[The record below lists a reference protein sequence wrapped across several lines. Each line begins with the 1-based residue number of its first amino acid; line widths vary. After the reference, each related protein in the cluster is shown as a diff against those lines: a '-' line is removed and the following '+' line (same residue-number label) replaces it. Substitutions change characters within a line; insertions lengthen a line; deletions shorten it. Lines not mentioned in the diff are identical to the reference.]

1 MKHISILI
9 VNYNNHKRTNLCL
22 RSLESISHPSFSY
35 TVLIV
40 DNGSQEIYSL
50 PREFN
55 RKKFQVVRSDANL
68 GFTGGNN
75 LGLHTAIEK
84 FNSDYVVLL
93 NNDTL
98 VDPNFLETLFQAAED
113 DPSVGLVSPKIYFT
127 KNMEFHSESYK
138 RNELGNVLW
147 YAGGSIDWEHLAA
160 FHRGVDEIDRGQFAN
175 QTESD
180 FATGCCVLI
189 RREIL
194 EKVGYLDKKYFLY
207 LEDVDLSIRARLFG
221 YSIRYCDKAVI
232 WHDNAGSS
240 GGSGSNFHIYY
251 QLRNRLYFFFQYGS
265 LKTRINALRLFIDK
279 AINGTSLERR
289 ALWHVITLQ
298 SGKQLI
304 V

>member
-9 VNYNNHKRTNLCL
+9 VNYNNHKRTNQCL
-22 RSLESISHPSFSY
+22 RSIQNISHPSFAY
-35 TVLIV
+35 TVLVV
-40 DNGSQEIYSL
+40 DNGSQESYSL
-50 PREFN
+50 PRDFN
-55 RKKFQVVRSDANL
+55 QKQFQVVRSDANL

-75 LGLHTAIEK
+75 LGLHTAIER

-93 NNDTL
+93 NNDTT
-98 VDPNFLETLFQAAED
+98 VDPNFLEILFNVAEEN
-113 DPSVGLVSPKIYFT
+113 PTAGLVSPKIYFT
-127 KNMEFHSESYK
+127 KGMEFHRDSYK
-138 RNELGNVLW
+138 RHELGRILW

-160 FHRGVDEIDRGQFAN
+160 FHRGVDEVDRGQFSG
-175 QTESD
+175 QTKSD

-207 LEDVDLSIRARLFG
+207 LEDVDLSIRVRLFG
-221 YSIRYCDKAVI
+221 YSIRYCDEAFV

-251 QLRNRLYFFFQYGS
+251 QLRNRLFFFFQYGS
-265 LKTRINALRLFIDK
+265 LKTRINVLRLFLDK
-279 AINGTSLERR
+279 AVNGSTLERR
-289 ALWHVITLQ
+289 ALWHVVTLQ

-304 V
+304 L

>member
-1 MKHISILI
+1 MKHVSILI
-9 VNYNNHKRTNLCL
+9 VAYNSQKRTNQCL
-22 RSLESISHPSFSY
+22 RSLQEIIHSSFDY
-35 TVLIV
+35 TVLVI
-40 DNGSQEIYSL
+40 DNGSQEPFTLS
-50 PREFN
+50 RDFN
-55 RKKFQVVRSDANL
+55 EKKFQVVRSDANL

-75 LGLHTAIEK
+75 LGLHTAIER
-84 FNSDYVVLL
+84 FNSDYVLLL
-93 NNDTL
+93 NNDTT
-98 VDPNFLETLFQAAED
+98 VDPNFLELLFQVAEE
-113 DPSVGLVSPKIYFT
+113 DPTAGLVSPKIYFT
-127 KNMEFHSESYK
+127 KGMEFHSASYK
-138 RNELGNVLW
+138 RSDLGKVLW

-160 FHRGVDEIDRGQFAN
+160 FHRGVDEVDRGQFSE

-207 LEDVDLSIRARLFG
+207 LEDVDLSVRAKQFG
-221 YSIRYCDKAVI
+221 YGIRYCDNALV

-251 QLRNRLYFFFQYGS
+251 QLRNRLFFFFQYGS
-265 LKTRINALRLFIDK
+265 LRTRINVIRLFVEK
-279 AINGTSLERR
+279 ALKGSPFERQ
-289 ALWHVITLQ
+289 ALWHVLTLQ